1 MYPCASPSGCTC
13 AAASRPVERLGTA
26 RTGID
31 IHDSAHTVLVTAQH
45 VAQFE
50 FLDAVHRTR
59 VLFVELLLGHHALL
73 DEFRHQPQVLDLLDH
88 SIVLLDPRLDSR
100 HAAQLFAGLVGII
113 PKARNLRLLL
123 LVLEFYSSLVDV
135 KDTSQ
140 RILTSYSLFNLFCKY
155 HIFRLIITGRNRAG
169 SSARITVP
177 PVFSNKCK

>member
-1 MYPCASPSGCTC
+1 MLQFSIFFIFFALLVYEMPPKKYQPAKVKQMPS
-13 AAASRPVERLGTA
+13 
-26 RTGID
+26 I
-31 IHDSAHTVLVTAQH
+31 AH
-45 VAQFE
+45 
-50 FLDAVHRTR
+50 TR

-135 KDTSQ
+135 KDTSPTYPDV
-140 RILTSYSLFNLFCKY
+140 L
-155 HIFRLIITGRNRAG
+155 
-169 SSARITVP
+169 
-177 PVFSNKCK
+177 

>member
-1 MYPCASPSGCTC
+1 MYPCASPQRVYS
-13 AAASRPVERLGTA
+13 AQQHPRPVERLGTA

-135 KDTSQ
+135 KDTSPTYPDV
-140 RILTSYSLFNLFCKY
+140 L
-155 HIFRLIITGRNRAG
+155 
-169 SSARITVP
+169 
-177 PVFSNKCK
+177 

>member
-1 MYPCASPSGCTC
+1 MHAVLALEVAVGVFALEFERAGLYTYLLASLIVEHLDLVSVRLAPAGVH
-13 AAASRPVERLGTA
+13 AQQHPRPVERLGTA

-135 KDTSQ
+135 KDTSPTYPDV
-140 RILTSYSLFNLFCKY
+140 L
-155 HIFRLIITGRNRAG
+155 
-169 SSARITVP
+169 
-177 PVFSNKCK
+177 